1 MPRLRYAVLL
11 LAAGALSLA
20 ACSTGPSTA
29 RYCDV
34 VKVAQ
39 AGVDPLANPAI
50 FNNPALLKAAL
61 ASRVKTYGELANRA
75 PTSVRA
81 DAAKVR
87 DALITLNN
95 ALAKDKYASAAAN
108 TDPAVQSII
117 KDVSVQDATARLQS
131 FNLTT
136 CGAG

>member
-1 MPRLRYAVLL
+1 MRRIGGRVVLL
-11 LAAGALSLA
+11 VAGGLSMV
-20 ACSTGPSTA
+20 ACTTGPSTA

-39 AGVDPLANPAI
+39 AGVDPLADPAI
-50 FNNPALLKAAL
+50 FNDPARLKAGL
-61 ASRVKTYGELANRA
+61 ASRVQTYGQLAGRA
-75 PTSVRA
+75 PTAVRV

-87 DALITLNN
+87 DALINLNN

-108 TDPAVQSII
+108 SDPAVQMII
-117 KDVSVQDATARLQS
+117 KDPSVKDATARLQS

-136 CGAG
+136 CGA

>member
-1 MPRLRYAVLL
+1 MRRLWLVV
-11 LAAGALSLA
+11 AAGAISVA
-20 ACSTGPSTA
+20 ACSSGPSTA

-39 AGVDPLANPAI
+39 AGVDPLADTAI
-50 FNNPALLKAAL
+50 FNDPTRLKAGL
-61 ASRVKTYGELANRA
+61 ASRVATYGQLANRA
-75 PTSVRA
+75 PTAVRA

-87 DALITLNN
+87 DALISLNN

-108 TDPAVQSII
+108 ADPAVQRII
-117 KDVSVQDATARLQS
+117 KDVSVKDATARLQS

-136 CGAG
+136 CGT